1 MKLWQKSNTSQ
12 DERALATE
20 RFTVGND
27 RHWDIRLAPFDV
39 QGSLAHAEMMAHV
52 GIITL
57 EEFEQ
62 LKAGLLDILAEIGR
76 GEFNIEENVED
87 IHSQV
92 EKTLTER
99 IGDAGKKL
107 HTGRSRNDQVLVD
120 LKLYLK
126 DEVHQIGEQVMDLF
140 ARWQELSEQHKDDL
154 LPGYTHFQLAM
165 PSSFGLWFGAY
176 AESLVDDMEALVAAY
191 KIVDKNPLGSGAGY
205 GSAFPL
211 NRTMTTDLLGF
222 AEMNYNSVYAQMT
235 RGKSEKA
242 VLTAIAS
249 VAATI
254 SRFSYD
260 VCLYMSQQWGY
271 ISFPDALTT
280 GSSIMPHKKNP
291 DIFELIRAR
300 CSRIQAAPNEMTLL
314 CNNLP
319 SGYHRD
325 MQLTKDVTFP
335 AIDSIKECLAILLY
349 ALRDIQ
355 VRKDILKD
363 KIFDHLFS
371 VEEINKQVVN
381 KVPFRDAYKSV
392 GNAIHSG
399 DFNPTRDLHHTHEG
413 SINRLCTSEIKEMM
427 DRAYNLLKA
436 RSGISLK

>member
-1 MKLWQKSNTSQ
+1 MKLWQKSTTAQ
-12 DERALATE
+12 DDRSLATE

-27 RHWDIRLAPFDV
+27 RHWDLRLASFDV
-39 QGSLAHAEMMAHV
+39 RGSLAHAEMLTHV
-52 GIITL
+52 GVITTD
-57 EEFEQ
+57 EFEQ
-62 LKAGLLDILAEIGR
+62 IKAGLNDILAEISR
-76 GEFNIEENVED
+76 GEFQIEAHVED
-87 IHSQV
+87 VHSQV

-99 IGDAGKKL
+99 IGEAGKKL

-126 DEVHQIGEQVMDLF
+126 DELVQIAAQVIELF
-140 ARWQELSEQHKDDL
+140 DRWQELSEQHKDDL

-176 AESLVDDMEALVAAY
+176 AESLVDDMETLVAAY

-211 NRTMTTDLLGF
+211 NRSMTTELLSFG
-222 AEMNYNSVYAQMT
+222 EMNYNSVYAQMT

-242 VLTAIAS
+242 VLSAIAS

-271 ISFPDALTT
+271 IAFPDSLTT

-300 CSRIQAAPNEMTLL
+300 CSRIQAAPNEITML

-325 MQLTKDVTFP
+325 MQLTKDITFP
-335 AIDSIKECLAILLY
+335 AIDSIRECLSMLTY
-349 ALRDIQ
+349 ALRDVQ
-355 VRKDILKD
+355 VRTGILED
-363 KIFDHLFS
+363 KVFDHLFS

-381 KVPFRDAYKSV
+381 KVPFRDAYRSV
-392 GNAIHSG
+392 GDSIHQGTFAPS
-399 DFNPTRDLHHTHEG
+399 RHLSHTHEG
-413 SINRLCTSEIKEMM
+413 SISRLCTTEIRDMM
-427 DRAYNLLKA
+427 A
-436 RSGISLK
+436 RTYAPIRPDTSIR

>member
-12 DERALATE
+12 DDRSLVTE

-27 RHWDIRLAPFDV
+27 RHWDMRLAQYDV
-39 QGSLAHAEMMAHV
+39 KGSLAHAEMLAHV

-57 EEFEQ
+57 DEFEQ
-62 LKAGLLDILAEIGR
+62 IKAGLTEILSEISR
-76 GEFNIEENVED
+76 GSFEIEEHVED
-87 IHSQV
+87 VHSQV
-92 EKTLTER
+92 EKILTER
-99 IGDAGKKL
+99 IGEAGKKL

-126 DEVHQIGEQVMDLF
+126 DELQQVAVLVKELF
-140 ARWQELSEQHKDDL
+140 DRWQELSEQYKKDL

-176 AESLVDDMEALVAAY
+176 AESLVDDMEALAAAY
-191 KIVDKNPLGSGAGY
+191 KVVDKNPLGSGAGY

-211 NRTMTTDLLGF
+211 NRTMTTALLGF
-222 AEMNYNSVYAQMT
+222 AEMNYNAVYAQMT

-242 VLTAIAS
+242 VLSGISS

-271 ISFPDALTT
+271 ISFPDSLTT

-300 CSRIQAAPNEMTLL
+300 CSRILASPNEMTLL

-325 MQLTKDVTFP
+325 MQLTKDITFP
-335 AIDSIKECLAILLY
+335 AIDSIKDCLAMLLY
-349 ALRDIQ
+349 ALRDVQ
-355 VRKDILKD
+355 VRRDILED

-381 KVPFRDAYKSV
+381 KVPFRDAYRSV
-392 GNAIHSG
+392 GDSINNGTFHPS
-399 DFNPTRDLHHTHEG
+399 RDLTHTHEG
-413 SINRLCTSEIKEMM
+413 SINRLCTSEIRDMM
-427 DRAYNLLKA
+427 DRTYAP
-436 RSGISLK
+436 ISHHRG

>member
-12 DERALATE
+12 DDRSLVTE

-27 RHWDIRLAPFDV
+27 RHWDMRLAQYDV
-39 QGSLAHAEMMAHV
+39 KGSLAHAEMLAHV
-52 GIITL
+52 GVITL
-57 EEFEQ
+57 DEFEQ
-62 LKAGLLDILAEIGR
+62 IKAGLTEILSEISR
-76 GEFNIEENVED
+76 GSFEIEEHVED
-87 IHSQV
+87 VHSQV
-92 EKTLTER
+92 EKMLTER
-99 IGDAGKKL
+99 IGEAGKKL

-126 DEVHQIGEQVMDLF
+126 DELQQIAALVKELF
-140 ARWQELSEQHKDDL
+140 DRWQELSEQYKEDL

-191 KIVDKNPLGSGAGY
+191 KVVDKNPLGSGAGY

-211 NRTMTTDLLGF
+211 DRTMTTALLGF
-222 AEMNYNSVYAQMT
+222 AEMNYNAVYAQMT

-242 VLTAIAS
+242 VLSGISS

-271 ISFPDALTT
+271 ISFPDSLTT

-300 CSRIQAAPNEMTLL
+300 CSRILASPNEMTLL

-325 MQLTKDVTFP
+325 MQLTKDITFP
-335 AIDSIKECLAILLY
+335 AIDSMKDCLAMLLY
-349 ALRDIQ
+349 ALRDVQ
-355 VRKDILKD
+355 VRRDILED

-381 KVPFRDAYKSV
+381 KIPFRDAYRSV
-392 GNAIHSG
+392 GDSINNETFHPS
-399 DFNPTRDLHHTHEG
+399 RDLTHTHEG
-413 SINRLCTSEIKEMM
+413 SISRLCTSEIRDMM
-427 DRAYNLLKA
+427 DRTYAA
-436 RSGISLK
+436 ISHHWG